1 MTSSVALGKDVA
13 DTLIRA
19 AEEGE
24 EAGKKRLTGNYC
36 DLIAMTTHGR
46 SGLQRLTMGS
56 VTERVL
62 GTTMLPLLVVHNQ
75 TTSEADSAATASG
88 SET

>member
-1 MTSSVALGKDVA
+1 VALGKDVA

-24 EAGKKRLTGNYC
+24 EAGKKGLTGNYC

-62 GTTMLPLLVVHNQ
+62 GTTLLPLLVVHNQ
-75 TTSEADSAATASG
+75 TPSEADSAATASG